1 MCINMTLEKKLL
13 AEILEKLQNIEFL
26 LKIGNREVIDK
37 FQEEIKKDR
46 VSKRILDLADGKL
59 SYSDLAKKVA
69 QNADVAEITV
79 KKKISNLK
87 RDGFLLTKR
96 EGNAVYYEKSD
107 LFD

>member
-1 MCINMTLEKKLL
+1 MTLEKKLL
-13 AEILEKLQNIEFL
+13 AEILEKLQNIELL

-37 FQEEIKKDR
+37 FQDEIKKDR
-46 VSKRILDLADGKL
+46 VSKRILDFANGTL

-69 QNADVAEITV
+69 QNEDVAEITV

-87 RDGFLLTKR
+87 NNGFLLAKR

>member
-1 MCINMTLEKKLL
+1 MTLEKKLL
-13 AEILEKLQNIEFL
+13 AEILEKLQNIELL

-37 FQEEIKKDR
+37 FQNEIKKDR
-46 VSKRILDLADGKL
+46 VSKRILDLADGTL

-69 QNADVAEITV
+69 QNEDVAEITV

-87 RDGFLLTKR
+87 NNGFLLTKR

>member
-1 MCINMTLEKKLL
+1 MTLEKKLL
-13 AEILEKLQNIEFL
+13 AEILEKLQNIELL

-37 FQEEIKKDR
+37 FQDEIKKDR
-46 VSKRILDLADGKL
+46 VSKRILDLANGTL

-69 QNADVAEITV
+69 QNEDVAEITV

-87 RDGFLLTKR
+87 NNGFLLTKR

>member
-1 MCINMTLEKKLL
+1 MTLEKKLL
-13 AEILEKLQNIEFL
+13 AEILEKLQNIELL

-37 FQEEIKKDR
+37 FQDEIKKDR
-46 VSKRILDLADGKL
+46 VSKKILDLANGTL

-69 QNADVAEITV
+69 QNQDVAEITV

-87 RDGFLLTKR
+87 NNGFLLTKR
-96 EGNAVYYEKSD
+96 EGNSVYYEKSD

>member
-1 MCINMTLEKKLL
+1 MSLEKKIL
-13 AEILEKLQNIEFL
+13 ADILEKLQNIELL
-26 LKIGNREVIDK
+26 LKIGNREVINK

-46 VSKRILDLADGKL
+46 ISKRILDLADGTL

-69 QNADVAEITV
+69 QNEDVAQITV

-87 RDGFLLTKR
+87 SIGFLITKR
-96 EGNAVYYEKSD
+96 EGNSVFYEKSD

>member
-1 MCINMTLEKKLL
+1 MTLEKKLL

-37 FQEEIKKDR
+37 FQNEIKKDR
-46 VSKRILDLADGKL
+46 VSKRILALADGTL

-69 QNADVAEITV
+69 QNEDVAEITV
-79 KKKISNLK
+79 KKKISYLK
-87 RDGFLLTKR
+87 NIGFLLTKR

>member
-1 MCINMTLEKKLL
+1 MTLEKKLL
-13 AEILEKLQNIEFL
+13 AEILEKLQNIELL

-37 FQEEIKKDR
+37 FQDEIKKDR
-46 VSKRILDLADGKL
+46 VSKRILDLANGTL

-69 QNADVAEITV
+69 QNQDVAEITV

-87 RDGFLLTKR
+87 NNGFLLTKR
-96 EGNAVYYEKSD
+96 EGNTVYYEKSD

>member
-1 MCINMTLEKKLL
+1 MTLEKKLL
-13 AEILEKLQNIEFL
+13 AEILEKLQNIELL

-37 FQEEIKKDR
+37 FQDEIKKDR
-46 VSKRILDLADGKL
+46 VSKKILDLANGTL

-69 QNADVAEITV
+69 QNQDVAEITV

-87 RDGFLLTKR
+87 NNGFLLTKR
-96 EGNAVYYEKSD
+96 EGNTVYYEKSD

>member
-1 MCINMTLEKKLL
+1 MTLEKKLL
-13 AEILEKLQNIEFL
+13 AEILEKLQNIELL

-37 FQEEIKKDR
+37 FQNEIKKDH
-46 VSKRILDLADGKL
+46 VSKRILDFADGTL

-69 QNADVAEITV
+69 QNEDVAEITV

-87 RDGFLLTKR
+87 NNGFLLTKR